1 MARQRDPRRDQ
12 AREIWLKSNGEKLLK
27 EIAEELGVSDSQ
39 IRKWKSQDKWAEE
52 LKGNV
57 TNAKSNVT
65 NRGGAPPGNQNAKG
79 NKGNKQASPPS
90 GNKNALK
97 TGEYETIFADYLTE
111 EEKDLYS
118 NLNDDPFFVM
128 SEEVRLLKI
137 RQRRMMKRIAD
148 AEAGLNE
155 RELEKLYELRGR
167 KTLVESK
174 KSGQKIQVEVPDLVL
189 TEMKEHSFRKIEDV
203 LSIEEALTRV
213 SAQLQRAV
221 KQMNEILLNENR
233 RTLFDRQSEKLD
245 VEIRRL
251 KIQNGDMTPEEIAD
265 DGFIDAIKNVAT
277 DREVWGDDD
286 NIES

>member
-1 MARQRDPRRDQ
+1 
-12 AREIWLKSNGEKLLK
+12 
-27 EIAEELGVSDSQ
+27 
-39 IRKWKSQDKWAEE
+39 
-52 LKGNV
+52 
-57 TNAKSNVT
+57 
-65 NRGGAPPGNQNAKG
+65 
-79 NKGNKQASPPS
+79 
-90 GNKNALK
+90 
-97 TGEYETIFADYLTE
+97 
-111 EEKDLYS
+111 
-118 NLNDDPFFVM
+118 
-128 SEEVRLLKI
+128 
-137 RQRRMMKRIAD
+137 MMKRIAD

-174 KSGQKIQVEVPDLVL
+174 KSGQKIQVEVPDSVL

-251 KIQNGDMTPEEIAD
+251 KIQNGDMTPEEIVD

>member
-1 MARQRDPRRDQ
+1 M
-12 AREIWLKSNGEKLLK
+12 KSNGEKLLK
-27 EIAEELGVSDSQ
+27 DIAEELGVSDSQ

-221 KQMNEILLNENR
+221 KQMNEIILNENR
-233 RTLFDRQSEKLD
+233 RTLLDRQSEKLD

-251 KIQNGDMTPEEIAD
+251 KMQIDDLDPEEIED
-265 DGFIDAIKNVAT
+265 DGFLAAL
-277 DREVWGDDD
+277 EAEGEELWP
-286 NIES
+286 EE

>member
-1 MARQRDPRRDQ
+1 MARQRDPRRNQ
-12 AREIWLKSNGEKLLK
+12 AREIWLKSDGEKLLK
-27 EIAEELGVSDSQ
+27 EIAKELDVSDSQ

-57 TNAKSNVT
+57 TNRKSNVT
-65 NRGGAPPGNQNAKG
+65 NRGGAPPGNKNAEG
-79 NKGNKQASPPS
+79 NKGNSRASAPP

-97 TGEYETIFADYLTE
+97 TGEYETIFAEYLTE

-118 NLNDDPFFVM
+118 NLDDDPFFIM
-128 SEEVRLLKI
+128 SDEIRLLKI

-148 AEAGLNE
+148 AEAGLT
-155 RELEKLYELRGR
+155 EKETEQLFELRGR

-189 TEMKEHSFRKIEDV
+189 TEMKEHSFRKIDDL

-221 KQMNEILLNENR
+221 KQLNELTLNENR
-233 RTLFDRQSEKLD
+233 KTLFDRQSEKLD
-245 VEIRRL
+245 VEIRQL
-251 KIQNGDMTPEEIAD
+251 KLQTGDLDPEEVGD
-265 DGFIDAIKNVAT
+265 DGFIDAIKQAAT
-277 DREVWGDDD
+277 DQEVWGDDD
-286 NIES
+286 NIET